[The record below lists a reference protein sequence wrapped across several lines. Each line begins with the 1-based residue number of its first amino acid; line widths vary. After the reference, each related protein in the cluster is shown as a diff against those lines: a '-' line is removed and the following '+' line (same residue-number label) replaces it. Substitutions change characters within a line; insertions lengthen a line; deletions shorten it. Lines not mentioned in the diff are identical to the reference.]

1 MGDATD
7 ILLAL
12 SVMTIGLEV
21 LLFVFRGPLLRAAQ
35 AQVLQGRIDATQ
47 AEVAQAK
54 EQVAARQSELT
65 TAEADVAKARAALK
79 LAEEELA
86 AGRRPRELMVHR
98 IGGPAAPTLFRA
110 TISKVLPATPEPNQA
125 LLWSY
130 ENVVELHAGDAA
142 SAQKV
147 ASRAFAA
154 KAGYALGTFRRV
166 DLPAVFTPAAA
177 SPREAA

>member
-21 LLFVFRGPLLRAAQ
+21 LLFVFKGPLLRAAQ
-35 AQVLQGRIDATQ
+35 AQALQGRINAVQ
-47 AEVAQAK
+47 ADLSKAK
-54 EQVAARQSELT
+54 EQVAGRQAELT
-65 TAEADVAKARAALK
+65 TAEGDLAKARAALT

-98 IGGPAAPTLFRA
+98 IGGPSAPVLFRA
-110 TISKVLPATPEPNQA
+110 TVSKVLPAKPEPNQA

-130 ENVVELHAGDAA
+130 NNVIELQANDAA
-142 SAQKV
+142 AAQKL

-154 KAGYALGTFRRV
+154 KAGYALGELRRV
-166 DLPAVFTPAAA
+166 DLPTIFAPAAA
-177 SPREAA
+177 TPRAAA